1 MSVLSSCHWSC
12 FLPTSRQ
19 SVVAALLVAAIFLH
33 SSLAAAAGGYHVS
46 NYILPPKLRKTGVV
60 FAGVKI
66 PLDKPEVARRV
77 TEQLNF
83 LLMDRR
89 AAMMEW
95 FDRMATH
102 GGLIR
107 KVLAHEKIPADFL
120 YLCALLSDLEPNA
133 RTRSG
138 GVGWWGLGSD
148 RINRPAAVRW
158 TSTNDWDD
166 RRDPVLSTRIACT
179 IFQWLRKKKFAA
191 DWLMAICAYVDGP
204 ERIERIAKK
213 SSGFSYWGMVMP
225 PGSEVIIPRL
235 IALKIID
242 SDRDF
247 YAVNV
252 PPLPALAYDFLD
264 RLKLKK
270 DLPLHV
276 IARWCGTNPRSI
288 WELNPGVAPTTG
300 VLPKADQRNPSG
312 FPLRVPKGMGNKVKK
327 LLATEGYLAGS

>member
-1 MSVLSSCHWSC
+1 MSMSSSLQWSRI
-12 FLPTSRQ
+12 LPTSRIFVTAGLLAA
-19 SVVAALLVAAIFLH
+19 VVFLH
-33 SSLAAAAGGYHVS
+33 SSVALAAGGYTAS
-46 NYILPPKLRKTGVV
+46 NYILPPKLRKTAVV

-102 GGLIR
+102 GDLIQ
-107 KVLAHEKIPADFL
+107 KVLAHEKVPADFL

-138 GVGWWGLGSD
+138 GVGWWALGSD
-148 RINRPAAVRW
+148 KLKRPAAVRW
-158 TSTNDWDD
+158 VSTNDWDD

-179 IFQWLRKKKFAA
+179 LLQWLHKKKFAS
-191 DWLMAICAYVDGP
+191 DWLLTICAYVDGP
-204 ERIERIAKK
+204 ERIERIVKK
-213 SSGFSYWGMVMP
+213 SPGFSYWELVMP

-242 SDRDF
+242 SDREF
-247 YAVNV
+247 YAVRV
-252 PPLPALAYDFLD
+252 PLPPPLTYDFLD

-270 DLPLHV
+270 DLPLYV
-276 IARWCGTNPRSI
+276 VAQWCGTNPRSI

-312 FPLRVPKGMGNKVKK
+312 FPLRVPKGMGKKVKK
-327 LLATEGYLAGS
+327 LLVTDGYLAG